1 MVSSR
6 VRELDSG
13 FDKFHAISDNSCSNC
28 ALRACVESWLGQ
40 KGFEIR
46 SKVLVLEIAD
56 LIWAKGLF

>member
-1 MVSSR
+1 M
-6 VRELDSG
+6 G
-13 FDKFHAISDNSCSNC
+13 
-28 ALRACVESWLGQ
+28 ACVESWLGQ